1 MSHIGF
7 TTQHRMIGQVAA
19 WIGFVVMQGYSVASG
34 LGFLSLESP
43 LDPIGPPFL
52 PIMTLLLI
60 LTVSLMVVVMIVVH
74 AYAAPEHKIYSMI
87 ALVFMILLAA
97 ITSSVNFAVLV
108 VSSQSDFAGAP
119 WLPLFLPYKWPAVA
133 YALDIFAWDW
143 FYALSMLCA
152 ALVFRGGLLERMV
165 SIAMLFSGGLSLL
178 GLIVLPFAVLPAI
191 IICIVGWGV
200 GGTIV
205 FLLLAIVFG
214 RTQPVSV
221 VRRA

>member
-1 MSHIGF
+1 MSRIGF

-34 LGFLSLESP
+34 LGFLTLESP
-43 LDPIGPPFL
+43 LDPIGAPFL

-74 AYAAPEHKIYSMI
+74 AYAAPEHKIYSMM

-108 VSSQSDFAGAP
+108 VSSQSDFSGAS

-191 IICIVGWGV
+191 IISIVGWGV

-221 VRRA
+221 VGRA